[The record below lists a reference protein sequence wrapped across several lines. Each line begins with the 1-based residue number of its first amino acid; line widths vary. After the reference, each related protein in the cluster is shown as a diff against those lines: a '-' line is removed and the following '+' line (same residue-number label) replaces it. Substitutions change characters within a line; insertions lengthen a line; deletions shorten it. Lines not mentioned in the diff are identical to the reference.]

1 MKVFEFFASVD
12 HEPYVKDINSAFVNS
27 TVDKAQEALMEYMD
41 NKDAKLSDLAASA
54 VVALEEN
61 LGIKDKTD
69 LTDFKAFDIIPD
81 EVVGGLF
88 DFAAATFCKGYGF
101 GPFKKPCDDFTAFKV
116 QNRDKDG
123 NEIVCPESDNT
134 IAGIITGTVIG
145 SATLALLAKKAAD
158 VYGKWGD
165 AALAKDFKLDTDNF
179 ALTSVMSDT
188 DSVIN
193 KELVFSPAGVAK
205 LALKDIVAKKD
216 SCTLT
221 KAKVEFQVPI
231 TFEGSICFTGKFDDE
246 LYMRSKDSKGKILKE
261 FKSEG
266 FDKPTNSCDKFVTTA
281 VKWCFA
287 QKEYDYKGAF
297 ELDIKTGGT
306 GFFDGEFDLISA

>member
-1 MKVFEFFASVD
+1 
-12 HEPYVKDINSAFVNS
+12 
-27 TVDKAQEALMEYMD
+27 
-41 NKDAKLSDLAASA
+41 
-54 VVALEEN
+54 
-61 LGIKDKTD
+61 
-69 LTDFKAFDIIPD
+69 
-81 EVVGGLF
+81 
-88 DFAAATFCKGYGF
+88 
-101 GPFKKPCDDFTAFKV
+101 
-116 QNRDKDG
+116 
-123 NEIVCPESDNT
+123 
-134 IAGIITGTVIG
+134 
-145 SATLALLAKKAAD
+145 
-158 VYGKWGD
+158 
-165 AALAKDFKLDTDNF
+165 
-179 ALTSVMSDT
+179 MSDT

-246 LYMRSKDSKGKILKE
+246 LYMRSKDSKGKTLKE

-281 VKWCFA
+281 VNWCFA

-306 GFFDGEFDLISA
+306 GFFDGEFELVNA